1 MVEGTGLFCPSL
13 FKAWPKLQFSN
24 AVCVLLGLVKKI
36 VEPLDG
42 PNNHSLFYKKSPP
55 KGAIFIKWWR
65 EQDLNLRRHKVGR
78 FTVCCH

>member
-24 AVCVLLGLVKKI
+24 AACVSLDLVKKI

-42 PNNHSLFYKKSPP
+42 PNKHLLSYKKSPL
-55 KGAIFIKWWR
+55 R
-65 EQDLNLRRHKVGR
+65 EPFL
-78 FTVCCH
+78 